1 MGMFNFRSSVERL
14 TVIEMSLSVVPNF
27 TFEDVERFFKMK
39 NTCLISKDMV
49 KGYKYFVEEY
59 IHDIIAYQTKCRITH
74 DKQLRFL

>member
-14 TVIEMSLSVVPNF
+14 TVIKMSLSVVPNF
-27 TFEDVERFFKMK
+27 TFEDVEIFFKMK

-59 IHDIIAYQTKCRITH
+59 NHDIKSMVTKIV
-74 DKQLRFL
+74 